1 MTRWPTV
8 LSKRPVRRVDILGPA
23 AKVSRDDGGTT
34 ARPVGTTLN
43 FEDFMDQSATQAVTP
58 TNDRAV
64 AEAAPAAL
72 RTDHR
77 APDRLV
83 LQRGIFT
90 GPSARINDELYAV
103 VKGRAQRERLSI
115 RLEKGATAHTNT
127 YFGRFAASYWQ
138 RWTTVTEVTV
148 TLALDVTAAARLRL
162 VASDIAGHR
171 RIVDSAEVGASGVV
185 TLGTALDQYVD
196 GGALWV
202 EFDAVGGPL
211 GVEELTWTAVAP
223 ERVRPVAIAI
233 CTFNRAADCAET
245 VAALASD
252 PAVLAAIDA
261 VYVVDQGTDLVENR
275 PRYREVVP
283 VFGEKLRYLRQP
295 NLGGAGGFTRGLYE
309 VSAVN
314 EHADVILMDDDILC
328 EPETV
333 LRLNA
338 FANLTVEP
346 TLVGAQMLF
355 LLNPDYLNVGAEEVH
370 LHRLQHGQKVPK
382 ALRNTSMLKKNQER
396 RVDAGYNAWW
406 TCLIPAEVVAKIG
419 LPLPIFFQ
427 WDDVEYGVRA
437 REHGFVTV
445 TLPNAAVW
453 HADFYWKDYD
463 DWARYFSTRNSLIVC
478 SLHHDLD
485 GKAITKQL
493 FRNIAEQ
500 LVAMQYGLV
509 HTTLQGIE
517 DFLRGPSV
525 LRDGGME
532 ALAQAR
538 SQRAD
543 YPETIK
549 HPAAE
554 PPVPSGHIQV
564 QRASGEPSRA
574 LLVLIKRAITQWTGR
589 TRPGL
594 VGVTREDAYWWHV
607 SLFDHVVVTD
617 ASQSGVRIRKRD
629 KARARALL
637 LRAIRVLRRLRR
649 ELPAVSAQYRAAVP
663 ELTSRENW
671 ERLYGIQR

>member
-1 MTRWPTV
+1 
-8 LSKRPVRRVDILGPA
+8 
-23 AKVSRDDGGTT
+23 
-34 ARPVGTTLN
+34 
-43 FEDFMDQSATQAVTP
+43 MDQSATQAVTE
-58 TNDRAV
+58 TNDRPSA
-64 AEAAPAAL
+64 AAAPASL

-77 APDRLV
+77 APDRLL

-90 GPSARINDELYAV
+90 GPSAKVSDELYAV
-103 VKGRAQRERLSI
+103 VKGRAHRERLAL

-127 YFGRFAASYWQ
+127 YFGRFSASYWQ
-138 RWTTVTEVTV
+138 RWTTVTEVRATMV
-148 TLALDVTAAARLRL
+148 LDVVEKARVRV

-171 RIVDSAEVGASGVV
+171 RIIETAEITASGPL
-185 TLGTALDQYVD
+185 TLTAPLDQYVD
-196 GGALWV
+196 GGALWL
-202 EFDAVGGPL
+202 ELDAAGGDL
-211 GVEELTWTAVAP
+211 GITELTWTSVAP
-223 ERVRPVAIAI
+223 DHVRPVAIAI
-233 CTFNRAADCAET
+233 CTFNRAEDCANT

-252 PAVLAAIDA
+252 ATVLAAIDA

-275 PRYREVVP
+275 PRFQDTLP
-283 VFGEKLRYLRQP
+283 VFGDKLRYIRQP

-338 FANLTVEP
+338 FANMTVEP

-370 LHRLQHGQKVPK
+370 LHELKHGQKVPK
-382 ALRNTSMLKKNQER
+382 ALRNTSMLKRNQER

-419 LPLPIFFQ
+419 LPIPIFFQ

-437 REHGFVTV
+437 RENGFVTV

-463 DWARYFSTRNSLIVC
+463 DWARYFSTRNSLIVG
-478 SLHHDLD
+478 SLHTDLD
-485 GKAITKQL
+485 AKAITRQL
-493 FRNIAEQ
+493 FRSLAEH

-517 DFLRGPSV
+517 DFLEGPKV
-525 LRDGGME
+525 LRDGGIT
-532 ALAQAR
+532 ALSAAR
-538 SQRAD
+538 TSRGD
-543 YPETIK
+543 YPETAK
-549 HPAAE
+549 HAAAT
-554 PPVPSGHIQV
+554 PPVRSGDIQLR
-564 QRASGEPSRA
+564 RAGGEPSRA
-574 LLVLIKRAITQWTGR
+574 TAVLIKRAIGQWTGR
-589 TRPGL
+589 TQHGL
-594 VGVTREDAYWWHV
+594 IGITREDAHWWHV
-607 SLFDHVVVTD
+607 ALFDHVVVTD
-617 ASQSGVRIRKRD
+617 ASQSGVRIRRRD

-637 LRAIRVLRRLRR
+637 LRTLRVLRRLRR
-649 ELPAVSAQYRAAVP
+649 ELPALQEQYRAAVP
-663 ELTSRENW
+663 ELTSRANW
-671 ERLYGIQR
+671 ERLYGIKPN

>member
-1 MTRWPTV
+1 M
-8 LSKRPVRRVDILGPA
+8 
-23 AKVSRDDGGTT
+23 
-34 ARPVGTTLN
+34 
-43 FEDFMDQSATQAVTP
+43 EQSATEAVTE
-58 TNDRAV
+58 TNDHDS

-72 RTDHR
+72 RVDHR

-90 GPSARINDELYAV
+90 GPSAKISDELYAV
-103 VKGRAQRERLSI
+103 VKGRAHRSRLELS
-115 RLEKGATAHTNT
+115 LEKGATAHTNT
-127 YFGRFAASYWQ
+127 YFGRFAAAYWQ
-138 RWTTVTEVTV
+138 RWTVVTEVRATMVLEV
-148 TLALDVTAAARLRL
+148 TGKALVRI

-171 RIVDSAEVGASGVV
+171 RIIGSADVTASGAL
-185 TLGTALDQYVD
+185 TLTAPVDQFVD
-196 GGALWV
+196 GGALWL

-211 GVEELTWTAVAP
+211 GISELTWTAKAP
-223 ERVRPVAIAI
+223 DRMRPVAIAI

-252 PAVLAAIDA
+252 PTVLAAIDA
-261 VYVVDQGTDLVENR
+261 VYVVDQGTDQVQDR
-275 PRYREVVP
+275 PRFQETLP
-283 VFGEKLRYLRQP
+283 ILGDKLRYIQQP

-355 LLNPDYLNVGAEEVH
+355 LLNPDFLNVGAEEVH
-370 LHRLQHGQKVPK
+370 LHELKHGQKVAK

-406 TCLIPAEVVAKIG
+406 TCLIPAEVVKKIG
-419 LPLPIFFQ
+419 LPVPIFFQ

-437 REHGFVTV
+437 RENGFVTV

-453 HADFYWKDYD
+453 HADFYWKDFD
-463 DWARYFSTRNSLIVC
+463 DWARYFSTRNSLIVGAM
-478 SLHHDLD
+478 HAQLD
-485 GKAITKQL
+485 GKKITRQL
-493 FRNIAEQ
+493 FRNIAEY
-500 LVAMQYGLV
+500 LVAMQYGLA

-517 DFLRGPSV
+517 DFLEGPKV
-525 LRDGGME
+525 LRDGGID
-532 ALAQAR
+532 ALARAR
-538 SQRAD
+538 TSRGD
-543 YPETIK
+543 YPETAK
-549 HPAAE
+549 HAAAT
-554 PPVPSGHIQV
+554 PPVRTADIQLR
-564 QRASGEPSRA
+564 RAGGQPSRD
-574 LLVLIKRAITQWTGR
+574 LLVLVKRAINQWTGR
-589 TRPGL
+589 TQRGV
-594 VGVTREDAYWWHV
+594 VGVTREDAHWWHV

-617 ASQSGVRIRKRD
+617 ASQSGVRVRVRD
-629 KARARALL
+629 KERARQLL
-637 LRAIRVLRRLRR
+637 KRTIRVLRRLRKD
-649 ELPAVSAQYRAAVP
+649 LPRLTAEYRAAVP

-671 ERLYGIQR
+671 ARLYGIDAD

>member
-1 MTRWPTV
+1 M
-8 LSKRPVRRVDILGPA
+8 
-23 AKVSRDDGGTT
+23 
-34 ARPVGTTLN
+34 
-43 FEDFMDQSATQAVTP
+43 EQSATQAVTE
-58 TNDRAV
+58 TNDRA
-64 AEAAPAAL
+64 ESAPASL
-72 RTDHR
+72 RGDHR

-90 GPSARINDELYAV
+90 GPSAKVSDELYAV
-103 VKGRAQRERLSI
+103 VKGRGHRERLAL

-127 YFGRFAASYWQ
+127 YFGRFAAAYWQ
-138 RWTTVTEVTV
+138 RWTTVTEVRTTMV
-148 TLALDVTAAARLRL
+148 LDVVGKANVRL

-171 RIVDSAEVGASGVV
+171 RIIQTTKVTASGPV
-185 TLGTALDQYVD
+185 TLSAPLDQYVD
-196 GGALWV
+196 GGALWL
-202 EFDAVGGPL
+202 EFDALGGDL
-211 GVEELTWTAVAP
+211 GITELTWTSVAP

-252 PAVLAAIDA
+252 ATVLAAIDA
-261 VYVVDQGTDLVENR
+261 VYVVDQGTDLVQDR
-275 PRYREVVP
+275 PRFQETRP
-283 VFGEKLRYLRQP
+283 VFGDKLRYIRQP

-309 VSAVN
+309 VSSAN

-338 FANLTVEP
+338 FANSTVEP
-346 TLVGAQMLF
+346 MLVGAQMLF

-370 LHRLQHGQKVPK
+370 LHELKHGQKVSK

-406 TCLIPAEVVAKIG
+406 TCLIPAEVVAEIG
-419 LPLPIFFQ
+419 LPVPIFFQ

-437 REHGFVTV
+437 RKHGFPTV

-463 DWARYFSTRNSLIVC
+463 DWARYFSTRNSLIVG
-478 SLHHDLD
+478 SLHTDLD
-485 GKAITKQL
+485 GKAITRKL
-493 FRNIAEQ
+493 FRDLAEQ

-517 DFLRGPSV
+517 DFLEGPKI
-525 LRDGGME
+525 LRDGGIA
-532 ALAQAR
+532 ALAEAR
-538 SQRAD
+538 TSRAD
-543 YPETIK
+543 YAETIK
-549 HPAAE
+549 YPAAT
-554 PPVPSGHIQV
+554 PPVPSADIQIR
-564 QRASGEPSRA
+564 RAGGEPSRTM
-574 LLVLIKRAITQWTGR
+574 LVLVKRAINQWFGR
-589 TRPGL
+589 TQHGL
-594 VGVTREDAYWWHV
+594 IGVTREDAYWWHV

-617 ASQSGVRIRKRD
+617 ASQSGVRIRRRD

-637 LRAIRVLRRLRR
+637 LRTIRVLRRLRD
-649 ELPAVSAQYRAAVP
+649 ELPTLQKQYRTAMP
-663 ELTSRENW
+663 ELTSRSNW
-671 ERLYGIQR
+671 ERLCGIKAD

>member
-1 MTRWPTV
+1 
-8 LSKRPVRRVDILGPA
+8 
-23 AKVSRDDGGTT
+23 
-34 ARPVGTTLN
+34 
-43 FEDFMDQSATQAVTP
+43 MDQSATQAVTE
-58 TNDRAV
+58 TNDRPST
-64 AEAAPAAL
+64 APASL
-72 RTDHR
+72 RVDHH

-90 GPSARINDELYAV
+90 GPSAKVSDELYAV
-103 VKGRAQRERLSI
+103 VKGRAHRERLKL
-115 RLEKGATAHTNT
+115 RLDKGASAHTNT

-138 RWTTVTEVTV
+138 RWTTVTEVRA
-148 TLALDVTAAARLRL
+148 TLVLDVTKRARVRV

-171 RIVDSAEVGASGVV
+171 RIIETAELTASGPL
-185 TLGTALDQYVD
+185 TLTAPLDQYVD
-196 GGALWV
+196 GGALWL
-202 EFDAVGGPL
+202 EFDAIGGEL
-211 GVEELTWTAVAP
+211 GISAQTWTATAP
-223 ERVRPVAIAI
+223 DHVRPVAIAI

-252 PAVLAAIDA
+252 APILEAIDA
-261 VYVVDQGTDLVENR
+261 VYVVDQGTDLVENQAR
-275 PRYREVVP
+275 FQETLPI
-283 VFGEKLRYLRQP
+283 FGDKLQYIRQP

-338 FANLTVEP
+338 FANMTVAP

-370 LHRLQHGQKVPK
+370 LHELKHGQKVSK

-419 LPLPIFFQ
+419 LPVPIFFQ
-427 WDDVEYGVRA
+427 WDDVEYGIRA

-463 DWARYFSTRNSLIVC
+463 DWARYFSTRNSLIVGA
-478 SLHHDLD
+478 LHADLD
-485 GKAITKQL
+485 GKAVTRQL
-493 FRNIAEQ
+493 FRNLAEH

-517 DFLRGPSV
+517 DFLQGPKI
-525 LRDGGME
+525 LRDGGIA
-532 ALAQAR
+532 ALAAAR
-538 SQRAD
+538 TSRAD
-543 YPETIK
+543 YTETVK
-549 HPAAE
+549 HSAAT
-554 PPVPSGHIQV
+554 PPVRSADIQMR
-564 QRASGEPSRA
+564 RAGGEPSRVMA
-574 LLVLIKRAITQWTGR
+574 VLIKRAITQWTGR
-589 TRPGL
+589 TQRGL
-594 VGVTREDAYWWHV
+594 VGVTREDAHWWHV

-617 ASQSGVRIRKRD
+617 ASQSGVRVRQRD

-637 LRAIRVLRRLRR
+637 IRTIRVLRRLRR
-649 ELPAVSAQYRAAVP
+649 ELPTLTNQYRAAMP
-663 ELTSRENW
+663 DLTSRENW
-671 ERLYGIQR
+671 ERLYGLEPN

>member
-1 MTRWPTV
+1 M
-8 LSKRPVRRVDILGPA
+8 
-23 AKVSRDDGGTT
+23 
-34 ARPVGTTLN
+34 
-43 FEDFMDQSATQAVTP
+43 EQSATEAVTE
-58 TNDRAV
+58 TNDHTS
-64 AEAAPAAL
+64 AEAAPATL
-72 RTDHR
+72 RSDHR

-90 GPSARINDELYAV
+90 GPSAKISDELYAV
-103 VKGRAQRERLSI
+103 VKGRAHRERLEL
-115 RLEKGATAHTNT
+115 RLDKGATAHTNT
-127 YFGRFAASYWQ
+127 YFGRFAAAYWQ
-138 RWTTVTEVTV
+138 RWTVVTEVRATMVLEV
-148 TLALDVTAAARLRL
+148 TGKAQVRI

-171 RIVDSAEVGASGVV
+171 RIIGSAVAQESGAV
-185 TLGTALDQYVD
+185 TLSAPLDQYVD
-196 GGALWV
+196 GGALWL

-211 GVEELTWTAVAP
+211 TITELTWTAPAP
-223 ERVRPVAIAI
+223 KRMRPVAIAI

-252 PAVLAAIDA
+252 PTVLAAIDA
-261 VYVVDQGTDLVENR
+261 VYVVDQGTDLVQDR
-275 PRYREVVP
+275 PRYQQTLP
-283 VFGEKLRYLRQP
+283 ILGDKLRYLRQP

-370 LHRLQHGQKVPK
+370 LHELKHGQKVPK

-419 LPLPIFFQ
+419 LPIPIFFQ

-437 REHGFVTV
+437 RESGFVTV

-453 HADFYWKDYD
+453 HADFYWKDFD
-463 DWARYFSTRNSLIVC
+463 DWARYFSTRNSLIVGAM
-478 SLHHDLD
+478 HAELD
-485 GKAITKQL
+485 GKKITRQFL
-493 FRNIAEQ
+493 RQIGEY
-500 LVAMQYGLV
+500 LVGMQYGLA

-517 DFLRGPSV
+517 DFLEGPKV
-525 LRDGGME
+525 LRDGGID
-532 ALAQAR
+532 ALARAR
-538 SQRAD
+538 TSRAD
-543 YPETIK
+543 YPETAK
-549 HPAAE
+549 HAAAT
-554 PPVPSGHIQV
+554 PPVRAADIQLR
-564 QRASGEPSRA
+564 RAGGEPSRV
-574 LLVLIKRAITQWTGR
+574 LLILIKRAITQWTGR
-589 TRPGL
+589 TQHG
-594 VGVTREDAYWWHV
+594 VIGVTREDAHWWHV

-617 ASQSGVRIRKRD
+617 ASQSGVRVRVRD
-629 KARARALL
+629 KDRARQLL
-637 LRAIRVLRRLRR
+637 TRTIRVLRRLRKD
-649 ELPAVSAQYRAAVP
+649 LPRLTAEYRAAVP
-663 ELTSRENW
+663 ELTSRANW
-671 ERLYGIQR
+671 ARLYGIDAD

>member
-1 MTRWPTV
+1 
-8 LSKRPVRRVDILGPA
+8 
-23 AKVSRDDGGTT
+23 
-34 ARPVGTTLN
+34 
-43 FEDFMDQSATQAVTP
+43 MDQSATQAVTE
-58 TNDRAV
+58 TNDRPST
-64 AEAAPAAL
+64 APAAL
-72 RTDHR
+72 RADHR
-77 APDRLV
+77 APDRLL

-90 GPSARINDELYAV
+90 GPSAKVSDELYAV
-103 VKGRAQRERLSI
+103 VKGRAHRERLEL
-115 RLEKGATAHTNT
+115 RLEKGASAHTNT

-138 RWTTVTEVTV
+138 RWTTVTEVRATMV
-148 TLALDVTAAARLRL
+148 LDVGKRARIRI

-171 RIVDSAEVGASGVV
+171 RIIETAEVTASGPL
-185 TLGTALDQYVD
+185 TLTAPLDQYVD
-196 GGALWV
+196 GGALWL
-202 EFDAVGGPL
+202 EFDAIGGDL
-211 GVEELTWTAVAP
+211 AISEQTWTSTAP
-223 ERVRPVAIAI
+223 DHMRPVAIAI
-233 CTFNRAADCAET
+233 CTFNRAGDCAET

-252 PAVLAAIDA
+252 APVLNAIDA
-261 VYVVDQGTDLVENR
+261 VYVVDQGTDLVENQ
-275 PRYREVVP
+275 PRFQQTLP
-283 VFGEKLRYLRQP
+283 IFGDKLRYIRQP

-338 FANLTVEP
+338 FANMTVEP

-370 LHRLQHGQKVPK
+370 LHELKHGQKVPK
-382 ALRNTSMLKKNQER
+382 ALRNTSMLKRNQER

-419 LPLPIFFQ
+419 LPVPIFFQ

-437 REHGFVTV
+437 RENGFVTV

-463 DWARYFSTRNSLIVC
+463 DWARYFSTRNSLIVG
-478 SLHHDLD
+478 SLHADLD
-485 GKAITKQL
+485 GKAITRQL
-493 FRNIAEQ
+493 FRSLAEH

-517 DFLRGPSV
+517 DFLQGPKV
-525 LRDGGME
+525 LRDGGIA
-532 ALAQAR
+532 ALAAAR
-538 SQRAD
+538 TSRAD
-543 YPETIK
+543 YAETIK
-549 HPAAE
+549 HPAAT
-554 PPVPSGHIQV
+554 PPVRSGDIQLR
-564 QRASGEPSRA
+564 RAGGEPSRVT
-574 LLVLIKRAITQWTGR
+574 LVLIKRAIAQWTGR
-589 TRPGL
+589 TQHGL
-594 VGVTREDAYWWHV
+594 IGVTREDAHWWHV
-607 SLFDHVVVTD
+607 ALFDHVVVTD
-617 ASQSGVRIRKRD
+617 ASQSGVRVRRRD

-649 ELPAVSAQYRAAVP
+649 ELPTLQEQYRAAVP

-671 ERLYGIQR
+671 ERLYGIEQN

>member
-1 MTRWPTV
+1 M
-8 LSKRPVRRVDILGPA
+8 
-23 AKVSRDDGGTT
+23 
-34 ARPVGTTLN
+34 
-43 FEDFMDQSATQAVTP
+43 EQSATKAVTE
-58 TNDRAV
+58 TNGRATV
-64 AEAAPAAL
+64 VAPASL
-72 RTDHR
+72 RADHR

-90 GPSARINDELYAV
+90 GPSPRVSDELYAV
-103 VKGRAQRERLSI
+103 VKGRFTRERQAL

-138 RWTTVTEVTV
+138 RWTTVTEVRATV
-148 TLALDVTAAARLRL
+148 TLEVKGLARARL

-171 RIVDSAEVGASGVV
+171 RIIDSTTVNSSGPI
-185 TLGTALDQYVD
+185 TLTAPLDQYVD
-196 GGALWV
+196 GGALWL
-202 EFDAVGGPL
+202 EFDAAGGEL
-211 GVEELTWTAVAP
+211 GLTDLAWTAVAP

-252 PAVLAAIDA
+252 PTVLGAIDA
-261 VYVVDQGTDLVENR
+261 VYVVDQGTDLVQDR
-275 PRYREVVP
+275 PRFQEVLP
-283 VFGEKLRYLRQP
+283 VFGDKLRYIRQP

-370 LHRLQHGQKVPK
+370 LHELRHGQKVPK

-406 TCLIPAEVVAKIG
+406 TCLIPAEVVARIG
-419 LPLPIFFQ
+419 LPIPIFFQ
-427 WDDVEYGVRA
+427 WDDVEYGIRA

-463 DWARYFSTRNSLIVC
+463 DWARYFSTRNSLVVG
-478 SLHHDLD
+478 SLHTDLD
-485 GKAITKQL
+485 GKKITRQL

-500 LVAMQYGLV
+500 LVGMQYGLV

-517 DFLRGPSV
+517 DFLEGPKV
-525 LRDGGME
+525 LRDGGIE
-532 ALAQAR
+532 ALAAAR
-538 SQRAD
+538 TSRND

-549 HPAAE
+549 HPAAT
-554 PPVPSGHIQV
+554 PPVPSGEIQIR
-564 QRASGEPSRA
+564 RAGGEPSRVTMV
-574 LLVLIKRAITQWTGR
+574 LVKRAINQWFGR
-589 TRPGL
+589 TQHGL
-594 VGVTREDAYWWHV
+594 IGVTREDAHWWHV

-617 ASQSGVRIRKRD
+617 ASQSGVRVRQRD
-629 KARARALL
+629 KARARQL
-637 LRAIRVLRRLRR
+637 LRRTIRVLRRLRR
-649 ELPAVSAQYRAAVP
+649 ELPTVQEQYRAAMP

-671 ERLYGIQR
+671 ERLYGIDSK

>member
-1 MTRWPTV
+1 
-8 LSKRPVRRVDILGPA
+8 
-23 AKVSRDDGGTT
+23 
-34 ARPVGTTLN
+34 
-43 FEDFMDQSATQAVTP
+43 MDQSATQAVTE
-58 TNDRAV
+58 TNDRPST
-64 AEAAPAAL
+64 APASL
-72 RTDHR
+72 RADHQ

-90 GPSARINDELYAV
+90 GPSAKVSDELYAV
-103 VKGRAQRERLSI
+103 VKGRAHRERLEL
-115 RLEKGATAHTNT
+115 RLEKGASAHTNT

-138 RWTTVTEVTV
+138 RWTTVTEVRATMV
-148 TLALDVTAAARLRL
+148 LDVTKKARVRV

-171 RIVDSAEVGASGVV
+171 RIIETAEVDASGPL
-185 TLGTALDQYVD
+185 TLTAPLDQYVD
-196 GGALWV
+196 GGALWL
-202 EFDAVGGPL
+202 EFDAIGGEL
-211 GVEELTWTAVAP
+211 GISAQTWTSTAP
-223 ERVRPVAIAI
+223 DHVRPVAIAI

-252 PAVLAAIDA
+252 APILEAIDA
-261 VYVVDQGTDLVENR
+261 VYVVDQGTDLVENQ
-275 PRYREVVP
+275 PRFQQTLP
-283 VFGEKLRYLRQP
+283 VFGDKLQYIRQP

-338 FANLTVEP
+338 FANMTVEP

-370 LHRLQHGQKVPK
+370 LHELKHGQKVPK

-419 LPLPIFFQ
+419 LPVPIFFQ
-427 WDDVEYGVRA
+427 WDDVEYGIRA
-437 REHGFVTV
+437 RENGFVTV

-463 DWARYFSTRNSLIVC
+463 DWARYFSTRNSLIVG
-478 SLHHDLD
+478 SLHTDLD
-485 GKAITKQL
+485 GKAITRQL
-493 FRNIAEQ
+493 FRSLAEH

-517 DFLRGPSV
+517 DFLQGPKI
-525 LRDGGME
+525 LRDGGIA
-532 ALAQAR
+532 ALAAAR
-538 SQRAD
+538 TSRGD

-549 HPAAE
+549 HPAAT
-554 PPVPSGHIQV
+554 PPVRSADIQLR
-564 QRASGEPSRA
+564 RAGGEPSRVTA
-574 LLVLIKRAITQWTGR
+574 VLIKRAIAQWTGR
-589 TRPGL
+589 TQHGL
-594 VGVTREDAYWWHV
+594 IGITREDAYWWHV
-607 SLFDHVVVTD
+607 ALFDHVVVTD
-617 ASQSGVRIRKRD
+617 ASQSGVRIRQRD

-637 LRAIRVLRRLRR
+637 IRTIRVLRRLRR
-649 ELPAVSAQYRAAVP
+649 ELPTLTQQYRAAVP

-671 ERLYGIQR
+671 ERLYGLEPN

>member
-1 MTRWPTV
+1 M
-8 LSKRPVRRVDILGPA
+8 
-23 AKVSRDDGGTT
+23 
-34 ARPVGTTLN
+34 
-43 FEDFMDQSATQAVTP
+43 EQSATEAVTE
-58 TNDRAV
+58 TNEQRS

-72 RTDHR
+72 QVDHR

-90 GPSARINDELYAV
+90 GPSAKISDELYAV
-103 VKGRAQRERLSI
+103 VKGRSHRERLEL

-127 YFGRFAASYWQ
+127 YFGRFAAAYWQ
-138 RWTTVTEVTV
+138 RWTVVTEVRATMVLEV
-148 TLALDVTAAARLRL
+148 TGKALVRI

-171 RIVDSAEVGASGVV
+171 RIIGSADVTASGAL
-185 TLGTALDQYVD
+185 TLNATVDQFVD
-196 GGALWV
+196 GGALWL

-211 GVEELTWTAVAP
+211 GISELTWTADAP
-223 ERVRPVAIAI
+223 ERIRPVAIAI

-252 PAVLAAIDA
+252 APVLDAIDA
-261 VYVVDQGTDLVENR
+261 VYVVDQGTDLVQDR
-275 PRYREVVP
+275 PRFQETLP
-283 VFGEKLRYLRQP
+283 IFGDKLRYIRQP

-338 FANLTVEP
+338 FANMTVEP

-370 LHRLQHGQKVPK
+370 LHELKHGQKVPK

-419 LPLPIFFQ
+419 LPVPIFFQ

-437 REHGFVTV
+437 RENGFVTV

-453 HADFYWKDYD
+453 HADFYWKDFD
-463 DWARYFSTRNSLIVC
+463 DWARYFSTRNSLIVGAM
-478 SLHHDLD
+478 HAQLD
-485 GKAITKQL
+485 GKKISRQF
-493 FRNIAEQ
+493 FRNIAEY
-500 LVAMQYGLV
+500 LVAMQYGLA

-517 DFLRGPSV
+517 DFLQGPKV
-525 LRDGGME
+525 LRDGGID

-538 SQRAD
+538 KSRGD
-543 YPETIK
+543 YPETAK
-549 HPAAE
+549 HAAAT
-554 PPVPSGHIQV
+554 PPVRAADV
-564 QRASGEPSRA
+564 QLRRAGGEPSRV
-574 LLVLIKRAITQWTGR
+574 LLVLIKRAINQWTGR
-589 TRPGL
+589 TQHGL
-594 VGVTREDAYWWHV
+594 IGVTREDAHWWHV

-617 ASQSGVRIRKRD
+617 ASQSGVRIRQRD
-629 KARARALL
+629 KARARQLL
-637 LRAIRVLRRLRR
+637 KRTIRVLRRLRK
-649 ELPAVSAQYRAAVP
+649 ELPRLTEEYRAAMP

-671 ERLYGIQR
+671 ARLYGIAPD

>member
-1 MTRWPTV
+1 
-8 LSKRPVRRVDILGPA
+8 
-23 AKVSRDDGGTT
+23 
-34 ARPVGTTLN
+34 
-43 FEDFMDQSATQAVTP
+43 MDQSASQAVTE
-58 TNDRAV
+58 TNGRPSAV
-64 AEAAPAAL
+64 AAPAAL
-72 RTDHR
+72 RADHH

-90 GPSARINDELYAV
+90 GPSAKVSDELYAV
-103 VKGRAQRERLSI
+103 VKGRSHRERQAL

-138 RWTTVTEVTV
+138 RWTTVTEVRATMV
-148 TLALDVTAAARLRL
+148 LDVTKKARVQV

-171 RIVDSAEVGASGVV
+171 RIIHTAEITASGPL
-185 TLGTALDQYVD
+185 TLSAPLDQYVD

-202 EFDAVGGPL
+202 EFDASGGDL
-211 GVEELTWTAVAP
+211 GVTELTWTSVAP
-223 ERVRPVAIAI
+223 DHVRPVAIAI
-233 CTFNRAADCAET
+233 CTFNRAEDCADT

-252 PAVLAAIDA
+252 PTVLAAIDA

-275 PRYREVVP
+275 PVFQDTLP
-283 VFGEKLRYLRQP
+283 VFGDKLRYIRQP

-338 FANLTVEP
+338 FANMTVEP

-355 LLNPDYLNVGAEEVH
+355 LLNPDYLNVGAEDVH
-370 LHRLQHGQKVPK
+370 LHELQHGQKVPK
-382 ALRNTSMLKKNQER
+382 ALRNTSMLKRNQER

-419 LPLPIFFQ
+419 LPVPIFFQ
-427 WDDVEYGVRA
+427 WDDVEYGIRA
-437 REHGFVTV
+437 RENGFVTV

-463 DWARYFSTRNSLIVC
+463 DWARYFSTRNSLIVG
-478 SLHHDLD
+478 SLHTDLD
-485 GKAITKQL
+485 GKAITRKL
-493 FRNIAEQ
+493 FRDLAEH

-517 DFLRGPSV
+517 DFLEGPKV
-525 LRDGGME
+525 LRDGGIA
-532 ALAQAR
+532 ALAAAR
-538 SQRAD
+538 TSRAD
-543 YPETIK
+543 YPETLK
-549 HPAAE
+549 HPAAT
-554 PPVPSGHIQV
+554 PPVRATDIQLR
-564 QRASGEPSRA
+564 RAGGEPSRITA
-574 LLVLIKRAITQWTGR
+574 VLIKRAINQWTGR
-589 TRPGL
+589 TQHGL
-594 VGVTREDAYWWHV
+594 IGVTREDAHWWHV

-617 ASQSGVRIRKRD
+617 ASQSGVRIRQRD

-637 LRAIRVLRRLRR
+637 LRTIRVLRRLRR
-649 ELPAVSAQYRAAVP
+649 ELPSLQEQYRAAIP
-663 ELTSRENW
+663 ELTSRANW
-671 ERLYGIQR
+671 ERLYGIKA

>member
-1 MTRWPTV
+1 M
-8 LSKRPVRRVDILGPA
+8 
-23 AKVSRDDGGTT
+23 
-34 ARPVGTTLN
+34 
-43 FEDFMDQSATQAVTP
+43 EQSATQAVTE
-58 TNDRAV
+58 TNDRA
-64 AEAAPAAL
+64 ESAPASL
-72 RTDHR
+72 RGDHR

-90 GPSARINDELYAV
+90 GPSAKVSDELYAV
-103 VKGRAQRERLSI
+103 VKGRGHRERLAL

-127 YFGRFAASYWQ
+127 YFGRFAAAYWQ
-138 RWTTVTEVTV
+138 RWTTVTEVRTTMV
-148 TLALDVTAAARLRL
+148 LDVVGKANVRL

-171 RIVDSAEVGASGVV
+171 RIIQTTKVTASGPV
-185 TLGTALDQYVD
+185 TLSAPLDQYVD
-196 GGALWV
+196 GGALWL
-202 EFDAVGGPL
+202 EFDALGGDL
-211 GVEELTWTAVAP
+211 GITELTWTSVAP

-252 PAVLAAIDA
+252 ATVLAAIDA
-261 VYVVDQGTDLVENR
+261 VYVVDQGTDLVQDR
-275 PRYREVVP
+275 PRFQETRP
-283 VFGEKLRYLRQP
+283 IFGDKLRYIRQP

-309 VSAVN
+309 VSSAN

-338 FANLTVEP
+338 FANSTVEP
-346 TLVGAQMLF
+346 MLVGAQMLF

-370 LHRLQHGQKVPK
+370 LHELKHGQKVSK

-406 TCLIPAEVVAKIG
+406 TCLIPAEVVAEIG
-419 LPLPIFFQ
+419 LPVPIFFQ

-437 REHGFVTV
+437 RKHGFPTV

-463 DWARYFSTRNSLIVC
+463 DWARYFSTRNSLIVG
-478 SLHHDLD
+478 SLHTDLD
-485 GKAITKQL
+485 GKAITRKL
-493 FRNIAEQ
+493 FRDLAEQ

-517 DFLRGPSV
+517 DFLEGPKI
-525 LRDGGME
+525 LRDGGIA
-532 ALAQAR
+532 ALAEAR
-538 SQRAD
+538 TSRAD
-543 YPETIK
+543 YAETIK
-549 HPAAE
+549 HPAAT
-554 PPVPSGHIQV
+554 PPVPSADIQIR
-564 QRASGEPSRA
+564 RAGGEPSRTM
-574 LLVLIKRAITQWTGR
+574 LVLVKRAVNQWFGR
-589 TRPGL
+589 TQHGL
-594 VGVTREDAYWWHV
+594 IGVTREDAYWWHV

-617 ASQSGVRIRKRD
+617 ASQSGVRIRRRD

-637 LRAIRVLRRLRR
+637 LRTIRVLRRLRD
-649 ELPAVSAQYRAAVP
+649 ELPALQEQYRTAMP
-663 ELTSRENW
+663 ELTSRSNW
-671 ERLYGIQR
+671 ERLYGLEAD

>member
-1 MTRWPTV
+1 
-8 LSKRPVRRVDILGPA
+8 
-23 AKVSRDDGGTT
+23 
-34 ARPVGTTLN
+34 
-43 FEDFMDQSATQAVTP
+43 MDQSATQAVTE
-58 TNDRAV
+58 TNDRADV
-64 AEAAPAAL
+64 APDAL
-72 RTDHR
+72 RVASHP

-90 GPSARINDELYAV
+90 GPSPKVSDELYAV
-103 VKGRAQRERLSI
+103 VKGRSTRERQTL
-115 RLEKGATAHTNT
+115 RLEKGALAHTNT

-138 RWTTVTEVTV
+138 RWTTVTAVEATMMLEV
-148 TLALDVTAAARLRL
+148 ANKARVRL

-171 RIVDSAEVGASGVV
+171 RIIASADVEASGPL
-185 TLGTALDQYVD
+185 TLSAPLDQYVD
-196 GGALWV
+196 GGALWL
-202 EFDAVGGPL
+202 EFDAVGAEL
-211 GVEELTWTAVAP
+211 GISELTWTTAAP

-233 CTFNRAADCAET
+233 CTFNRAEDCAHT

-252 PAVLAAIDA
+252 PVVLAAIDA
-261 VYVVDQGTDLVENR
+261 VYVVDQGTDLVQDR
-275 PRYREVVP
+275 PLFQQTLP
-283 VFGEKLRYLRQP
+283 VFGDKLRYIRQP

-309 VSAVN
+309 VSGAN

-370 LHRLQHGQKVPK
+370 LDKLMHGQKVPK

-406 TCLIPAEVVAKIG
+406 TCLIPAEVVKKIG
-419 LPLPIFFQ
+419 LPIPIFFQ

-453 HADFYWKDYD
+453 HADFYWKDFD

-478 SLHHDLD
+478 AMHTDLD
-485 GKAITKQL
+485 GKAITRQL
-493 FRNIAEQ
+493 FRNLAEH
-500 LVAMQYGLV
+500 LVAMQYGLA

-517 DFLRGPSV
+517 DFLRGPQV
-525 LRDGGME
+525 LRDGGIE
-532 ALAQAR
+532 ALAAAR
-538 SQRAD
+538 TSRGEYA
-543 YPETIK
+543 ETMK
-549 HPAAE
+549 HPAAT
-554 PPVPSGHIQV
+554 PPVSSAEIQIR
-564 QRASGEPSRA
+564 RAGGEPSR
-574 LLVLIKRAITQWTGR
+574 LLAVLVKRAITQWTGR
-589 TRPGL
+589 TQHGI
-594 VGVTREDAYWWHV
+594 VGVTREDAHWWHV

-617 ASQSGVRIRKRD
+617 ASQSGVRVRRRD
-629 KARARALL
+629 KATARKLL
-637 LRAIRVLRRLRR
+637 LRTIRVLRRLRR
-649 ELPAVSAQYRAAVP
+649 ELPALQQQYRAAMP
-663 ELTSRENW
+663 ELTSRANW
-671 ERLYGIQR
+671 ERLYGIDGGSESR

>member
-1 MTRWPTV
+1 MR
-8 LSKRPVRRVDILGPA
+8 
-23 AKVSRDDGGTT
+23 
-34 ARPVGTTLN
+34 N
-43 FEDFMDQSATQAVTP
+43 FEDFMDQSATQAVTE
-58 TNDRAV
+58 TNDRA
-64 AEAAPAAL
+64 EIAPDAL
-72 RTDHR
+72 RVASHP

-90 GPSARINDELYAV
+90 GPSPKVSDELYAV
-103 VKGRAQRERLSI
+103 VKGRSTRERQTL
-115 RLEKGATAHTNT
+115 RLEKGALAHTNT

-138 RWTTVTEVTV
+138 RWTTVTAVEATMTLEV
-148 TLALDVTAAARLRL
+148 ANKARVRL

-171 RIVDSAEVGASGVV
+171 RIIASADVDASGPL
-185 TLGTALDQYVD
+185 TLSAPLDQYVD
-196 GGALWV
+196 GGALWL
-202 EFDAVGGPL
+202 EFDAVGAEL
-211 GVEELTWTAVAP
+211 GISELTWTTAAP

-233 CTFNRAADCAET
+233 CTFNRAEDCAHT

-252 PAVLAAIDA
+252 PVVLAAIDA
-261 VYVVDQGTDLVENR
+261 VYVVDQGTDLVQDR
-275 PRYREVVP
+275 PLFQQTLP
-283 VFGEKLRYLRQP
+283 VLGDKLRYIRQP

-309 VSAVN
+309 VSGAN

-370 LHRLQHGQKVPK
+370 LDKLMHGQKVPK

-406 TCLIPAEVVAKIG
+406 TCLIPAEVVKKIG
-419 LPLPIFFQ
+419 LPIPIFFQ

-453 HADFYWKDYD
+453 HADFYWKDFD

-478 SLHHDLD
+478 AMHTDLD
-485 GKAITKQL
+485 GKAITRQL
-493 FRNIAEQ
+493 FRNLAEH
-500 LVAMQYGLV
+500 LVAMQYGLA

-517 DFLRGPSV
+517 DFLRGPQV
-525 LRDGGME
+525 LRDGGIE
-532 ALAQAR
+532 ALAAAR
-538 SQRAD
+538 TSRGEYA
-543 YPETIK
+543 ETMK
-549 HPAAE
+549 HPAAT
-554 PPVPSGHIQV
+554 PPVPSADIQIR
-564 QRASGEPSRA
+564 RAGGEPSR
-574 LLVLIKRAITQWTGR
+574 LLAVLVKRAITQWTGR
-589 TRPGL
+589 TQHGI
-594 VGVTREDAYWWHV
+594 VGVTREDAHWWHV

-617 ASQSGVRIRKRD
+617 ASQSGVRVRRRD
-629 KARARALL
+629 KATARKLL
-637 LRAIRVLRRLRR
+637 LRTIRVLRRLRR
-649 ELPAVSAQYRAAVP
+649 ELPALQQQYRAAMP

-671 ERLYGIQR
+671 ERLYGINGGSESR